1 MPDFPD
7 FQGIAN
13 SFQTFRANPT
23 PGNRM
28 AIRTKVAP
36 FQSENPTDYSAGADL
51 IIAALD
57 NAYATT
63 GQIHA
68 ALVEAANL
76 TGVDIQTLG
85 GGNTPD

>member
-13 SFQTFRANPT
+13 SFNTFRTNPT
-23 PGNRM
+23 PQNRM

-36 FQSENPTDYSAGADL
+36 FQSENQTEYSAGADL

-68 ALVEAANL
+68 ALIEAADL
-76 TGVDIQTLG
+76 TGVDVESLG
-85 GGNTPD
+85 GGNTPK